1 MQQVVQGIV
10 LQSIRFQDKKS
21 ILKVYTLQ
29 HGLQSYA
36 IYVGRSKSSKIK
48 PAHILPLT
56 QVELIEHTRNLRE
69 VQKLSEI
76 RATYVYQHLFSDVKK
91 NCIAAFLNE
100 LLVKSLKE
108 QHGNHELFT
117 FVSEQLKELDTEEK
131 STSNFHLYFMLEL
144 SRYLGFYPHDNYSEK
159 NCLFDLQEGV
169 FISEVPMHPYFTD
182 SETSGWLHRLLQ
194 AAEKK
199 KDLILSGALRNELLQ
214 ALLLF
219 YRLHIPNFGEA
230 RSLPVLKEILA

>member
-1 MQQVVQGIV
+1 MQQAVQGII
-10 LQSIRFQDKKS
+10 LQNIRFQDKKN

-36 IYVGRSKSSKIK
+36 IYVGRSKSSKIR

-69 VQKLSEI
+69 VQKVSEM
-76 RATYVYQHLFSDVKK
+76 RVTYIYQHLFADLKK
-91 NCIAAFLNE
+91 NCIATFLNE

-108 QHGNHELFT
+108 QHGNDEIFSFLCN
-117 FVSEQLKELDTEEK
+117 SLKELDTEENPI
-131 STSNFHLYFMLEL
+131 NFHLFFMLEL
-144 SRYLGFYPHDNYSEK
+144 SKYLGFYPHDNYSEK

-169 FISEVPMHPYFTD
+169 FISEAPVHPHFSD
-182 SETSGWLHRLLQ
+182 SETSGWLHQLLR

-199 KDLILSGALRNELLQ
+199 EDITLSNAERNELLL

-219 YRLHIPNFGEA
+219 YRLHVPSFGEV